1 LPTSTVLLFSPDP
14 AARAEVEA
22 ILGRAGYRV
31 SAVEDGAEA
40 LVRAAEHQVLVVD
53 LPAHGGAAAEFCR
66 AVRRDANLGVL
77 PILAIAQADDIE
89 ERIGLIEAG
98 ADDVI
103 ARPFDPREL
112 DARMVALELR
122 IGQAGGDSTEPTAV
136 VRRPVERRLIVCFG
150 PKGGTGT
157 TTIAVNVA
165 LAIANQ
171 HPDEVAVIDLDL
183 QFGQVV
189 TYLDVSTKR
198 TLAELAADE
207 QALEDQET
215 VRSYASTVPPGLQ
228 VYAAPASPALAEL
241 VTPAIVGRLLKT
253 ARAMYEVVIIDAG
266 SHLDESILQ
275 VLEAADA
282 VIVTV
287 RPEIAALRAV
297 LALGTYLHESGA
309 MPKNTIYVANH
320 LFSKEMVK
328 LRDIEGVLGAR
339 VAVEIPNDPVAFL
352 RAVNEGVPVVRA
364 APKSVAA
371 QRLARLA
378 AMALGD
384 TRPIER
390 TVPAK
395 ARRRLLPGLR
405 ASR

>member
-1 LPTSTVLLFSPDP
+1 MATQAVDP
-14 AARAEVEA
+14 LQ
-22 ILGRAGYRV
+22 II
-31 SAVEDGAEA
+31 
-40 LVRAAEHQVLVVD
+40 HQ
-53 LPAHGGAAAEFCR
+53 
-66 AVRRDANLGVL
+66 
-77 PILAIAQADDIE
+77 
-89 ERIGLIEAG
+89 
-98 ADDVI
+98 
-103 ARPFDPREL
+103 
-112 DARMVALELR
+112 
-122 IGQAGGDSTEPTAV
+122 
-136 VRRPVERRLIVCFG
+136 FG
-150 PKGGTGT
+150 PHRAYSQGVRL
-157 TTIAVNVA
+157 ASNVEPDRVVHTHCCFCGQQCGIQ
-165 LAIANQ
+165 LKVKDNQ
-171 HPDEVAVIDLDL
+171 
-183 QFGQVV
+183 
-189 TYLDVSTKR
+189 
-198 TLAELAADE
+198 
-207 QALEDQET
+207 
-215 VRSYASTVPPGLQ
+215 
-228 VYAAPASPALAEL
+228 
-241 VTPAIVGRLLKT
+241 
-253 ARAMYEVVIIDAG
+253 VVIIDAG